1 MATVNQ
7 GARIEMLSVGSL
19 SESYAIGEY
28 WAKKLA
34 HGAKVRGISMKSV
47 SKGWKI
53 TIKYEPKEAD
63 Q

>member
-1 MATVNQ
+1 MATVKR

-19 SESYAIGEY
+19 SESYAVGQY

-34 HGAKVRGISMKSV
+34 HGATVSGINMKSV

-53 TIKYEPKEAD
+53 IIKYEPKEAD